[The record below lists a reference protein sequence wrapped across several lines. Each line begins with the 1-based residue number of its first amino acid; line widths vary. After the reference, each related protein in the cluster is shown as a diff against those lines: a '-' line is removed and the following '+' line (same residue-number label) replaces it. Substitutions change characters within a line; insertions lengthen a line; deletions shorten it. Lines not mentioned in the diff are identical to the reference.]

1 MDTPRWLEDE
11 REILEL
17 LHAFLDKL
25 DRKPAEEWQ
34 HPPALT
40 LNQPRFPRLFQ
51 FGQDA
56 DRTWG
61 LLRVLEQDFR
71 VLTIKLDRKRG
82 PYEPEYARARLVL
95 NLAMEDTLRSWL
107 ARPRETPLLRQWREA
122 VERWQDHFLGDST
135 RLKARPILVPGK
147 SAEDI
152 VKGFISIA
160 GIGRNELNLRQ
171 ISALSFWGHS
181 KVLDNR
187 EDLLTA
193 LYPNLAIKPRKIL
206 VNVYLPVTV
215 TGVLFIENQDS
226 YTSAIEGVPVAAAN
240 MALVYCSGFR
250 GSAQRIRDRAGTSLH
265 YQGEGYG
272 RWKESWE
279 QWWLSSNASPWP
291 TYFWGDLDYSGMA
304 ILKVLRQRFPE
315 MHAWPPGY
323 HDMLHHLLEGRG
335 HSAEMGDKE
344 EQVDP
349 VSTGCHFAD
358 SVLLPA
364 IREHKLFV
372 DQEIV
377 FR

>member
-25 DRKPAEEWQ
+25 DRKPAGEWK
-34 HPPALT
+34 HPPAVT
-40 LNQPRFPRLFQ
+40 VSQTHFPRLFQ

-56 DRTWG
+56 DSAWG

-95 NLAMEDTLRSWL
+95 NPAMEDTLRNWL

-122 VERWQDHFLGDST
+122 VERAQHHFPGDST

-193 LYPNLAIKPRKIL
+193 LYPNLVIKPRKIL
-206 VNVYLPVTV
+206 VNVYLPETV

-226 YTSAIEGVPVAAAN
+226 YTSAIEGVPAAAAN

-250 GSAQRIRDRAGTSLH
+250 GSAQRIRDRAGVSLH
-265 YQGEGYG
+265 FQGEGYG
-272 RWKESWE
+272 HWRERWE
-279 QWWLSSNASPWP
+279 QWWLSNDASPWP

-335 HSAEMGDKE
+335 HSPWMGDKE
-344 EQVDP
+344 EQIDP
-349 VSTGCHFAD
+349 GMTGCPLAD
-358 SVLLPA
+358 NVLLPA
-364 IREHKLFV
+364 IREQKLFV
-372 DQEIV
+372 DQEIIIE
-377 FR
+377 